1 MPEAQRLPRKFLSQ
15 LQQSQEDL
23 RQLGQQI
30 RSTISRLKTSRYVP
44 ETLEAALRDI
54 ESSAY
59 RIALELAEMKVVDDC
74 NGCPCAPS
82 SLPSQVH
89 LLVLA
94 DELERQALLAR
105 RRAQTVLLIDDESE
119 SRVACETR
127 LLFQSAEYHRT
138 KNNRLGGR
146 LERMLDIYR
155 TNPEASY
162 EEIGRAIGRS
172 KGTVANYVK
181 ELNEQQRIRVVD
193 SSLGVPQ

>member
-1 MPEAQRLPRKFLSQ
+1 
-15 LQQSQEDL
+15 
-23 RQLGQQI
+23 
-30 RSTISRLKTSRYVP
+30 VP

-138 KNNRLGGR
+138 K
-146 LERMLDIYR
+146 
-155 TNPEASY
+155 
-162 EEIGRAIGRS
+162 
-172 KGTVANYVK
+172 K
-181 ELNEQQRIRVVD
+181 
-193 SSLGVPQ
+193 

>member
-1 MPEAQRLPRKFLSQ
+1 MPKPQRLPRKFLSQ

-23 RQLGQQI
+23 RLLGQQI
-30 RSTISRLKTSRYVP
+30 RSTISRLKTSRYGP

-82 SLPSQVH
+82 SLLSQVH

-105 RRAQTVLLIDDESE
+105 RRAQNGLVIEDELD
-119 SRVACETR
+119 SRTTGETR
-127 LLFQSAEYHRT
+127 LLYHAAEYHKT
-138 KNNRLGGR
+138 K
-146 LERMLDIYR
+146 
-155 TNPEASY
+155 
-162 EEIGRAIGRS
+162 
-172 KGTVANYVK
+172 K
-181 ELNEQQRIRVVD
+181 
-193 SSLGVPQ
+193 

>member
-23 RQLGQQI
+23 RLLGQQI
-30 RSTISRLKTSRYVP
+30 RSIVDRLRATKSGP

-105 RRAQTVLLIDDESE
+105 RRAKSVLLVEDESDNHITSE
-119 SRVACETR
+119 AR
-127 LLFQSAEYHRT
+127 LLYQ
-138 KNNRLGGR
+138 
-146 LERMLDIYR
+146 
-155 TNPEASY
+155 
-162 EEIGRAIGRS
+162 RA
-172 KGTVANYVK
+172 KHYTAK
-181 ELNEQQRIRVVD
+181 K
-193 SSLGVPQ
+193 

>member
-23 RQLGQQI
+23 RLIGQQI
-30 RSTISRLKTSRYVP
+30 RSIVDRIRIGRCGP

-82 SLPSQVH
+82 SLPTQVH

-105 RRAQTVLLIDDESE
+105 RRAQNVLLIEDESD
-119 SRVACETR
+119 SHMACETR
-127 LLFQSAEYHRT
+127 LLYQRAE
-138 KNNRLGGR
+138 
-146 LERMLDIYR
+146 
-155 TNPEASY
+155 
-162 EEIGRAIGRS
+162 
-172 KGTVANYVK
+172 
-181 ELNEQQRIRVVD
+181 
-193 SSLGVPQ
+193 